1 MDRKLLH
8 EKVLYPVVR
17 VFADK
22 AIGSG
27 TILYSKPAENN
38 PDEYETYVLTNHHV
52 IESLLFYKK
61 EWDPVLQR
69 DVKREI
75 KAAGNVQEFR
85 YRPGRTVVVGE
96 SSVQA
101 DVVAYDVRQ
110 DIALLKL
117 RDIKKYDYVAEMWPK
132 DKPLEMLTELYCVG
146 CGLGQRPLMTHG
158 YLSGMGIEIE
168 NYEYHLSTAA
178 SIFGNSGG
186 AVFEAETLRFAGVP
200 SRISVSMMG
209 YQAITHMG
217 YFIPVY
223 RVYNFLEEQCYQ
235 FIYDSNYT
243 PSKCDALREKKR
255 EKELAE
261 YKAKV
266 VAGAEQEEEGKK

>member
-17 VFADK
+17 VFAEK
-22 AIGSG
+22 SIGSG
-27 TILYSKPAENN
+27 TILYSKPCENN
-38 PDEYETYVLTNHHV
+38 PEEYETYVLTNHHV
-52 IESLLFYKK
+52 ISDLLQYKK

-75 KAAGNVQEFR
+75 KAAASVQEFR

-101 DVVAYDVRQ
+101 NVVAYDVRQ

-132 DKPLEMLTELYCVG
+132 DEPLEMLTELYCVG

-158 YLSGMGIEIE
+158 YLSGMGIEID
-168 NYEYHLSTAA
+168 NYEYWLSTAA

-186 AVFEAETLRFAGVP
+186 AVFVLDTLQFAGVP
-200 SRISVSMMG
+200 SRISVSMLG

-217 YFIPVY
+217 YFIPIY

-243 PSKCDALREKKR
+243 PSKCNALREKKR

-266 VAGAEQEEEGKK
+266 VAGAEQEE